1 MTDRLVRPRTSED
14 GSLEGRPTT
23 RERLG
28 YASRNRNR
36 SASVGGGNSER
47 VASPGPRTM
56 EWLGPRTAKAFAAAG
71 LLDHDPNSPGSRF
84 GSVRSLGDRDQRAL
98 APSRIAMSEAGSVA
112 SSWRSGSVSRA
123 MTHSEATTGHDS
135 ASTSTGAPRTARSA
149 ESTAP
154 TSISLSRPQ
163 SRTPSPQHEKYQ
175 AALQAMQEKHT
186 TETGTLLA
194 ALADAQHNAQSLR
207 AENAKLVKHIEHL
220 EADLV
225 DARAQLRVHQ
235 YAVSPQLSSSH
246 LQLPLA
252 RAVFGSRTVE
262 RQASPDPAAKTS
274 RRRPPSVVPVP
285 MLPMHGHIH
294 HQHHHHA
301 QGSRVVDLKH
311 LEGADDENATYQ
323 GGRLAA
329 SRRESGTE
337 SVFAVPP
344 PNMSMLLQELPAG
357 SRRSVGS
364 VSMTT
369 AASAPTDAPGSPRSL
384 FLRPEHEMHLGD
396 LGSLDMRFTEDE
408 AGDDDD
414 GDDDDNAL

>member
-1 MTDRLVRPRTSED
+1 
-14 GSLEGRPTT
+14 
-23 RERLG
+23 
-28 YASRNRNR
+28 
-36 SASVGGGNSER
+36 
-47 VASPGPRTM
+47 
-56 EWLGPRTAKAFAAAG
+56 
-71 LLDHDPNSPGSRF
+71 
-84 GSVRSLGDRDQRAL
+84 
-98 APSRIAMSEAGSVA
+98 
-112 SSWRSGSVSRA
+112 
-123 MTHSEATTGHDS
+123 
-135 ASTSTGAPRTARSA
+135 
-149 ESTAP
+149 
-154 TSISLSRPQ
+154 
-163 SRTPSPQHEKYQ
+163 
-175 AALQAMQEKHT
+175 
-186 TETGTLLA
+186 
-194 ALADAQHNAQSLR
+194 
-207 AENAKLVKHIEHL
+207 
-220 EADLV
+220 
-225 DARAQLRVHQ
+225 
-235 YAVSPQLSSSH
+235 
-246 LQLPLA
+246 
-252 RAVFGSRTVE
+252 
-262 RQASPDPAAKTS
+262 
-274 RRRPPSVVPVP
+274 
-285 MLPMHGHIH
+285 MHGHIH